1 MFSEQYTNDVFKT
14 LRKIHF
20 LCSFSG
26 GLSVRHMIGGL
37 FKSIKKG
44 KNEVTTST
52 WDSIH
57 QITVVPKNW
66 QDFL

>member
-1 MFSEQYTNDVFKT
+1 MFSEQYTKDVFKT

-52 WDSIH
+52 
-57 QITVVPKNW
+57 
-66 QDFL
+66 